1 MGGKLVKAN
10 SRLLVGFCLATALA
24 LQGCTVRPLYSS
36 APATATGDATMTAE
50 LASIA
55 VKPVT
60 TREAQ
65 QVRNQLV
72 FLFYGG
78 AAEPGAAVYSLDLKV
93 TTRRDV
99 TTSTQ
104 VTTIDEEPSSASVT
118 VIGNYRLTRIEG
130 GEVVATGRRQVAS
143 SYDIPAQQYAAL
155 RAGRDAE
162 DRAARELAELLRLAI
177 AQDIARQ

>member
-1 MGGKLVKAN
+1 MRGKPVKTH
-10 SRLLVGFCLATALA
+10 SRILVGFCLAAALA

-36 APATATGDATMTAE
+36 APATASGDASMTAE
-50 LASIA
+50 LGSIA

-78 AAEPGAAVYSLDLKV
+78 AAEPDTAVYSLDLRV
-93 TTRRDV
+93 TVRREV

-118 VIGNYRLTRIEG
+118 VIGNYRLTRIDG
-130 GEVVATGRRQVAS
+130 GELVAKGRRQVAS
-143 SYDIPAQQYAAL
+143 SYDIPTQQYASL